1 MSTERSAIIDVLENS
16 PEPMTPIQISQETD
30 MKRANVR
37 QLLKKLVI
45 AGEVVIKGRSQYFR
59 AKKDLVNIRSQDHN
73 ERENEF

>member
-1 MSTERSAIIDVLENS
+1 MSTEGSIDVLENS

>member
-1 MSTERSAIIDVLENS
+1 
-16 PEPMTPIQISQETD
+16 